1 MNPASI
7 KPISAVQPNDG
18 SALSKSLAPASAD
31 ASAQARPAPT
41 HVEKPQPVP
50 QTEVA
55 AANSLANVS
64 IRFQMDEKTNN
75 VTIFLVDRKTRKVLR
90 SIPASELHRMQVGDL
105 LKLTA

>member
-7 KPISAVQPNDG
+7 KPISAVQLNDG

-31 ASAQARPAPT
+31 ASAQARPAAT

-50 QTEVA
+50 QAEVA